1 METHQ
6 MQRHSLNWRLSLPSR
21 FIVAG
26 LFGGLLSCA
35 AWTMPSAAF
44 TEELVPVQVRHV
56 GFDRQANSPVV
67 ILEDVNQARFL
78 PIWIG
83 AFEARAIAMELEGVP
98 PPRPLTH
105 DLVKNILEQVGVQFR
120 KIVVSALR
128 ENTYYARIHLTSAD
142 GQVEIDSRPSDAIAL
157 ALRFNRPIFVA
168 QGIFEQAGA
177 ALPTSPRPI
186 SAKVGSIEVQN
197 LTAELADYFHL
208 PNADGVLVTDS
219 AHRRG
224 ELQRGDIIL
233 ALDGERV
240 RNVSDFRKRMQSEQR
255 TVRLLVR
262 RAGRD
267 VGVKYTPED
276 GK

>member
-1 METHQ
+1 MRTHQ
-6 MQRHSLNWRLSLPSR
+6 LQQHVLNRFLSPSFR
-21 FIVAG
+21 FV
-26 LFGGLLSCA
+26 LGGLLCCA
-35 AWTMPSAAF
+35 AWTAPPAAF
-44 TEELVPVQVRHV
+44 AEELLQVQVRHV

-67 ILEDVNQARFL
+67 ILEDASQVRFL

-83 AFEARAIAMELEGVP
+83 ISEARAIAMELEGVP
-98 PPRPLTH
+98 PSRPLTH
-105 DLVKNILEQVGVQFR
+105 DLMKNILEQVGVQFQ
-120 KIVVSALR
+120 KIVVGALR
-128 ENTYYARIHLTSAD
+128 ENTYYARIYLASAD

-157 ALRFNRPIFVA
+157 ALRFRRPIFVA
-168 QGIFEQAGA
+168 QGIFEKAGV
-177 ALPTSPRPI
+177 ALPTSLRPI
-186 SAKVGSIEVQN
+186 SAKVGGVEVQN

-219 AHRRG
+219 AHSCG
-224 ELQRGDIIL
+224 ELQRGDIVL

-240 RNVSDFRKRMQSEQR
+240 RNVSDFRKRIQSEQR

>member
-1 METHQ
+1 MRIHQ
-6 MQRHSLNWRLSLPSR
+6 MQRHGLNGLLSLSSR
-21 FIVAG
+21 FIV
-26 LFGGLLSCA
+26 GGLLCCA
-35 AWTMPSAAF
+35 AWSMPRAAF
-44 TEELVPVQVRHV
+44 AEEMLQVQVRHV

-67 ILEDVNQARFL
+67 ILEDANQARFL

-83 AFEARAIAMELEGVP
+83 AFEARAIAMELEGIP

-105 DLVKNILEQVGVQFR
+105 DLMKNILEQVGVQFQ
-120 KIVVSALR
+120 KIVVSALK

-142 GQVEIDSRPSDAIAL
+142 GHVEIDSRPSDAIAL
-157 ALRFNRPIFVA
+157 ALRFDRPIFVA
-168 QGIFEQAGA
+168 PGIFEKAGA
-177 ALPTSPRPI
+177 ALPTSPRPPI
-186 SAKVGSIEVQN
+186 SAKVGSVEVQN

-240 RNVSDFRKRMQSEQR
+240 RNVSDFRKRMQSEDR

-267 VGVKYTPED
+267 VGIRLTPE
-276 GK
+276 GRK

>member
-1 METHQ
+1 MRTHQ
-6 MQRHSLNWRLSLPSR
+6 LQQHVLYRFLSLSFR
-21 FIVAG
+21 YV
-26 LFGGLLSCA
+26 LSGLLCCA
-35 AWTMPSAAF
+35 AWTMSRAAF
-44 TEELVPVQVRHV
+44 AEEMLQVQVRHV
-56 GFDRQANSPVV
+56 GFDRRANSPVV
-67 ILEDVNQARFL
+67 LLADTNQARFL

-83 AFEARAIAMELEGVP
+83 TFEARAIAMELEGVP

-105 DLVKNILEQVGVQFR
+105 DLMKNILEQVGVQFQ

-128 ENTYYARIHLTSAD
+128 ENTYYARIYLTSAD

-157 ALRFNRPIFVA
+157 ALRFGRPIFVA
-168 QGIFEQAGA
+168 QGIFEKAGA
-177 ALPTSPRPI
+177 ALPSSPRPI
-186 SAKVGSIEVQN
+186 SAKVGGVEVQN

-219 AHRRG
+219 THTRG
-224 ELQRGDIIL
+224 ELQRGDIVL
-233 ALDGERV
+233 ALDGEQV
-240 RNVSDFRKRMQSEQR
+240 RNVSDFRKRTQSEQR

-267 VGVKYTPED
+267 VGLEYTPEE

>member
-1 METHQ
+1 MRTHQ
-6 MQRHSLNWRLSLPSR
+6 LQQHVLNRFLPFGSC
-21 FIVAG
+21 FVI
-26 LFGGLLSCA
+26 GGLLCCA
-35 AWTMPSAAF
+35 SWTMPRAAF
-44 TEELVPVQVRHV
+44 AEEMLLVQVRHV
-56 GFDRQANSPVV
+56 GFDRQVNSPVV
-67 ILEDVNQARFL
+67 ILEDPNQVRYL

-83 AFEARAIAMELEGVP
+83 VFEAQAIAMELEGVP

-105 DLVKNILEQVGVQFR
+105 DLQFQ

-128 ENTYYARIHLTSAD
+128 ENTYHARIYLTSAN

-157 ALRFNRPIFVA
+157 ALRFGRPIFVA
-168 QGIFEQAGA
+168 QVIFEKAGA
-177 ALPTSPRPI
+177 ALPTFLRSI
-186 SAKVGSIEVQN
+186 SVKVGGVEVQN

-219 AHRRG
+219 ARSFG
-224 ELQRGDIIL
+224 ELKRADIVL
-233 ALDGERV
+233 AVDGERV
-240 RNVSDFRKRMQSEQR
+240 RNVSDFRKRMQREQR

-267 VGVKYTPED
+267 VVVKYTPED

>member
-1 METHQ
+1 MGTHQ
-6 MQRHSLNWRLSLPSR
+6 MQRHSLNWLLSLSSC

-26 LFGGLLSCA
+26 LLWCA

-44 TEELVPVQVRHV
+44 TEELVQVQVRHV

-67 ILEDVNQARFL
+67 ILEDANQARFL

-83 AFEARAIAMELEGVP
+83 AFEARAIALKLEGVP

-105 DLVKNILEQVGVQFR
+105 DLVKNILEQVGVQFQ
-120 KIVVSALR
+120 KIVVSALK

-157 ALRFNRPIFVA
+157 ALRFDRPIFVA
-168 QGIFEQAGA
+168 PGIFKKAGT
-177 ALPTSPRPI
+177 ALQTSPRPI

-219 AHRRG
+219 AYRRG

-233 ALDGERV
+233 ALDGELV
-240 RNVSDFRKRMQSEQR
+240 RNVSDFRKRMQNEDR

-267 VGVKYTPED
+267 VGIRLTPD
-276 GK
+276 GGK